1 MIDLLGADLSLAIKL
16 LKEAEADYEV
26 LTTTSPFGAPLD
38 GIERVVRQEIQYGVY
53 RLTVCKVPDSF
64 R

>member
-1 MIDLLGADLSLAIKL
+1 MIDLLGADLSLAINL
-16 LKEAEADYEV
+16 LKEAEADYEI
-26 LTTTSPFGAPLD
+26 LTTTSPFGVALD
-38 GIERVVRQEIQYGVY
+38 GIDRVIRQEVKDGIH

>member
-1 MIDLLGADLSLAIKL
+1 MIDLLGADLPLAIKL
-16 LKEAEADYEV
+16 LQAAGADYEV

-38 GIERVVRQEIQYGVY
+38 GIERVVRQEIRDGVY